1 MENRLPLFFGVDKHN
16 ELWIYR
22 AALKSDFPGNY
33 CFIHTYIH
41 TYKDTYIHTVSHLWK
56 AHIYVI
62 HIITR
67 FYYIGPMYPI
77 GFQLI
82 QKVESYIEAED
93 ELDIV
98 VSEKENFSGIATT
111 TTATTTTTTTTTMDS
126 GLPATTTTSIEHTE
140 SDVVMGEEEE
150 DKPTDQVVCMAT
162 DEGNLVVDS
171 IIDISTPMPQGQVT
185 LGKTRNRK
193 AIAIFIII
201 ILPTSLFHG

>member
-1 MENRLPLFFGVDKHN
+1 
-16 ELWIYR
+16 
-22 AALKSDFPGNY
+22 
-33 CFIHTYIH
+33 
-41 TYKDTYIHTVSHLWK
+41 
-56 AHIYVI
+56 
-62 HIITR
+62 
-67 FYYIGPMYPI
+67 MYPI

-98 VSEKENFSGIATT
+98 VSEKENFSGIAVATTTTTT
-111 TTATTTTTTTTTMDS
+111 TTATTTTMGLDDS
-126 GLPATTTTSIEHTE
+126 GLPATTTTSIKHTE
-140 SDVVMGEEEE
+140 SDVVMAEEE

-193 AIAIFIII
+193 AIAIFLCFFTDLF
-201 ILPTSLFHG
+201 ILC

>member
-1 MENRLPLFFGVDKHN
+1 M
-16 ELWIYR
+16 
-22 AALKSDFPGNY
+22 
-33 CFIHTYIH
+33 
-41 TYKDTYIHTVSHLWK
+41 SHLWK
-56 AHIYVI
+56 AHIYAI

-98 VSEKENFSGIATT
+98 VSEKENSSGIAVA
-111 TTATTTTTTTTTMDS
+111 TATTTTTTTTTTTATTTPTTTTMGFDDS

-140 SDVVMGEEEE
+140 RDVVMGEEEE

-185 LGKTRNRK
+185 LGKTRGNSK
-193 AIAIFIII
+193 VF
-201 ILPTSLFHG
+201 F